1 MKKIL
6 SLLTFFLL
14 LTVLVN
20 AQNIVA
26 DSTYQVDSPPEF
38 KDGLQGYGRFMERML
53 DRDLPKRRGAPQG
66 IYTIIVRFTVN
77 TDGTVSDI
85 TTDNDPGYETA
96 GEVKRVIRMTSKKW
110 TPAKLNNQPIAYR
123 TYRRISFM
131 IF

>member
-14 LTVLVN
+14 LTVVVN

-38 KDGLQGYGRFMERML
+38 KDGLKGYTRFMGRML
-53 DRDLPKRRGAPQG
+53 DRDLPKRKGAPEG
-66 IYTIIVRFTVN
+66 TYTVIVRFTVN
-77 TDGTVSDI
+77 IDGTISDI
-85 TTDNDPGYETA
+85 TIDNDPGYETA
-96 GEVKRVIRMTSKKW
+96 GEVKRVIRNTSKMW
-110 TPAKLNNQPIAYR
+110 IPAKLNNQPIAYR

-131 IF
+131 VF